1 MLLVAAAVGVAGIAV
16 VEPRTRRIA
25 AVAVAVAAIAV
36 VALATLLPVLG
47 DRLETFASTDTLL
60 GSRRAL
66 IEAGVAMF
74 GDHPLLGVGLAGYGP
89 ELLGDYASYQS
100 YYGST
105 QFRSHTSAVTTVA
118 ELGMMGV
125 AALVS
130 VAAVAVRSFAAAR
143 AAVAWRAGGRE
154 ASALLLSVTAV
165 FLASQS
171 EGRFWRS
178 RCSGPS

>member
-1 MLLVAAAVGVAGIAV
+1 M
-16 VEPRTRRIA
+16 
-25 AVAVAVAAIAV
+25 
-36 VALATLLPVLG
+36 LLPVLG

-130 VAAVAVRSFAAAR
+130 VAAVAVRSFVAAR

-171 EGRFWRS
+171 EGRFWEEPLLWALARIGRRASPDRRTAGAIRRHRETPRVRS
-178 RCSGPS
+178 TV